1 MLQRLRLRTCHSN
14 RGKEDV
20 MRYARLFVPYRGYW
34 DIQVDLNSIEG
45 GYHGYQY
52 NCIVIGSGTEITCY
66 RDEFEFVD

>member
-1 MLQRLRLRTCHSN
+1 MHQSQTRRIYHSK
-14 RGKEDV
+14 REKEDV

-34 DIQVDLNSIEG
+34 DIQVDMNSVMG

-52 NCIVIGSGTEITCY
+52 SCIVCGSGKEITCY

>member
-1 MLQRLRLRTCHSN
+1 
-14 RGKEDV
+14 

-34 DIQVDLNSIEG
+34 DIQVDMNSIIG

-52 NCIVIGSGTEITCY
+52 SCIVCGSGAEITCY

>member
-1 MLQRLRLRTCHSN
+1 MYTD
-14 RGKEDV
+14 EDNSTD
-20 MRYARLFVPYRGYW
+20 LGYW

-52 NCIVIGSGTEITCY
+52 NCIVVGSGAEITCY